1 MCYDYF
7 TCTSTVKQRI
17 AWCTIQQAH
26 KTWVEKAV
34 LKPNEV
40 SRYVY
45 KLGNETEKYTVN
57 ASGSCKNMVLQK
69 SWMSNVNEIKD
80 LRVNNIQNIC
90 PQK

>member
-1 MCYDYF
+1 MYKHC
-7 TCTSTVKQRI
+7 
-17 AWCTIQQAH
+17 QAEDCVMH
-26 KTWVEKAV
+26 HTTGTQNLSRKSSAI
-34 LKPNEV
+34 KPNEV